1 MPEKMLYELVAQ
13 LSVLVVNDA
22 EEVES
27 YLGKEHMARFKKLHY
42 ALSLQES
49 LDIYEKEHIDLVV
62 INIDRLGRESFDLI
76 EAILKKDIYQ
86 KIIVSGRRLHESA
99 VLLELANAGVAGFI
113 NKSMELTDAYPMF
126 LRIFRQISDRALL
139 VHYIDALE
147 KQTHEALSIPCRM
160 DCPKAVVL
168 NKHIFMHP
176 LPEISVTP
184 VVETVDS
191 VDDDDFEFF
200 PTFAPSSTVVVDDSM
215 YQDYFSFLQS
225 DDYEEL
231 HDQLSDIDTFFF
243 SAFNSRYVDVG
254 NVVLLGQTFARFGNV
269 LMHYQFFSDTGMVI
283 IELGTTIADKCDVIG
298 RRGNEFEPLISGFCS
313 VLQTFMAEVWAQEA
327 QNPKFFNDSIMNDAR
342 MIIDMIVPP
351 IASVSSSASDDDLI
365 FF

>member
-1 MPEKMLYELVAQ
+1 MPEKMLYEFVAQ
-13 LSVLVVNDA
+13 CSVLVVNDA

-27 YLGKEHMARFKKLHY
+27 YFGKEYMARFKKLHY
-42 ALSLQES
+42 ALNLQES

-62 INIDRLGRESFDLI
+62 INIDRLGRESFTLI

-86 KIIVSGRRLHESA
+86 RIIVSGRHLHESS
-99 VLLELANAGVAGFI
+99 VLCELSNAGVAGFL
-113 NKSMELTDAYPMF
+113 NKSLEITEAYPMF

-160 DCPKAVVL
+160 DCPKAAVL
-168 NKHIFMHP
+168 NKHIFMRP
-176 LPEISVTP
+176 LPEVSVAP
-184 VVETVDS
+184 MVEKVEE
-191 VDDDDFEFF
+191 DDFEFF
-200 PTFAPSSTVVVDDSM
+200 PTFTPSSAVVVDDSM
-215 YQDYFSFLQS
+215 YHDYFSFLQS

-243 SAFNSRYVDVG
+243 SAFNSRYVDKESIA
-254 NVVLLGQTFARFGNV
+254 LLGQTFARFGNV

-283 IELGTTIADKCDVIG
+283 IELGTTIAEKCDVIG
-298 RRGNEFEPLISGFCS
+298 SRGSEFEPLISGFCS
-313 VLQTFMAEVWAQEA
+313 VLQTFIAEVWAQEA

-351 IASVSSSASDDDLI
+351 VVSPSSSDDDLI

>member
-1 MPEKMLYELVAQ
+1 MPEKMLYEFVAQ
-13 LSVLVVNDA
+13 FSVLVVNDV

-27 YLGKEHMARFKKLHY
+27 YLGKAHMARFKKLHY
-42 ALSLQES
+42 ALNLQES

-62 INIDRLGRESFDLI
+62 INIDRLGRESFTLI

-86 KIIVSGRRLHESA
+86 RIIVSGRHLHESS
-99 VLLELANAGVAGFI
+99 VLCELSNAGVAGFI
-113 NKSMELTDAYPMF
+113 NKSMELKESYPMF

-160 DCPKAVVL
+160 DCPKAAVL
-168 NKHIFMHP
+168 NKHIFMRP
-176 LPEISVTP
+176 LPEVFVAP
-184 VVETVDS
+184 MVEEAVEE
-191 VDDDDFEFF
+191 DDFEFF
-200 PTFAPSSTVVVDDSM
+200 PTFTQSSAVVVDDSM
-215 YQDYFSFLQS
+215 YHDYFSFLQT

-243 SAFNSRYVDVG
+243 SAFNSRYVDG
-254 NVVLLGQTFARFGNV
+254 ESIVLLGQTFARFGNV

-283 IELGTTIADKCDVIG
+283 IELGTTIADKAEVIG
-298 RRGNEFEPLISGFCS
+298 SRGSEFEPLFSGFCS

-351 IASVSSSASDDDLI
+351 VVSASSDSDDDLI